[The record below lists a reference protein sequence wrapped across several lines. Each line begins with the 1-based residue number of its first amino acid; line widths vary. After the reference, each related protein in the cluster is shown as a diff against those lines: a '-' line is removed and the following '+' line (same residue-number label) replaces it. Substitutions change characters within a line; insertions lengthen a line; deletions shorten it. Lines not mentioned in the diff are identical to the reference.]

1 MLDALAALPFWQA
14 FVALWVIVMARS
26 NATYW
31 LGRGAIEA
39 DKEVRQHGH

>member
-31 LGRGAIEA
+31 LHPE
-39 DKEVRQHGH
+39 EVREQD